1 MEIQFIYC
9 RLYSNELDTTPDFP
23 AIYRQET
30 NKLTDE
36 ELLKLLSEYRK
47 PDKFSKFT
55 VIPGSLKIKIEPL
68 KDLPESMMK
77 IAVKMN
83 RSVRIVLFLFSYA
96 DALTTALVPL
106 RPFPVPPTA
115 EPTIELTE
123 FEGTSEKDVHP
134 YTTFLNHLYVYP
146 QCLNFDTQKMFTRA
160 RNIACVV
167 EVRDSDAEGAKS
179 LQVFIEYLVL

>member
-1 MEIQFIYC
+1 M
-9 RLYSNELDTTPDFP
+9 
-23 AIYRQET
+23 
-30 NKLTDE
+30 
-36 ELLKLLSEYRK
+36 
-47 PDKFSKFT
+47 
-55 VIPGSLKIKIEPL
+55 PL
-68 KDLPESMMK
+68 KRKSIKLYFFY
-77 IAVKMN
+77 V
-83 RSVRIVLFLFSYA
+83 

-123 FEGTSEKDVHP
+123 FEGTCEKDVHP

-179 LQVFIEYLVL
+179 LQVFIKCLVV